1 MSSQPIVNLT
11 GVIVVE
17 EIEAILES
25 YGDDHP
31 RKAALGTPEARKK
44 LTQLV
49 LRKMPNR
56 YAHTRDDQGRVVYP
70 DFSRCSLE
78 QRLHIEELIKQSME
92 EIWEEI
98 ATKELQAS
106 QSPAL
111 VAE

>member
-31 RKAALGTPEARKK
+31 RKAAFGTPEARKK

-49 LRKMPNR
+49 LSKMPNR
-56 YAHTRDDQGRVVYP
+56 YAHTKDEQGRIIYP

-98 ATKELQAS
+98 EVKELQAS
-106 QSPAL
+106 QCPSL
-111 VAE
+111 SS